1 MDNDQAGAEISIRAT
16 KARRRN
22 ISVAL
27 AIVVVIA
34 IGVTAV
40 IATSGDNKSAR
51 SGGTYTPGDP
61 LAWTA
66 VEGGEAHTCAL
77 VNSGQV
83 KCWGQNTYGQLGD
96 GTTGTNRTTPV
107 FVSDISTATIIS
119 AGYYHSCAVL
129 SDGGVKCWGQNNAGQ
144 LGNGIT
150 GRTTSTNPVSGTP
163 VSVSGIPTA
172 EGATA
177 TSISTGYDHS
187 CALLSDGQV
196 KCWGD
201 NQYGQLGN
209 GISYGALRNAY
220 TPVFVSGISTATSIS
235 AGRSVSC
242 AVLTDGEVKCWGYNY
257 YGQLGNGITGTNSNT
272 PVAVSGISTAT
283 SIGTGF
289 SHSCAVLRGGDTR
302 CWGRNDFGQLGYG
315 VIGRDWD
322 VPQDVTY
329 AFPELELSDGRPRNR
344 DVSGGRSHSCAVA
357 SGGQVTCWGDGSYGQ
372 LATGDPIV
380 GFPRAVTNIPTTTG
394 ATATSISLGS
404 YHSCAVLSDASI
416 ECWGKN
422 TYGQL
427 GNGTSGIYSNSDNPV
442 SVESP

>member
-1 MDNDQAGAEISIRAT
+1 MDNDQAGAEISARST
-16 KARRRN
+16 KAKRRK
-22 ISVAL
+22 ISIAL
-27 AIVVVIA
+27 AIVVVVA

-40 IATSGDNKSAR
+40 VTTSGDNKSAR

-66 VEGGEAHTCAL
+66 VEGGGAHTCAL

-96 GTTGTNRTTPV
+96 GTTANRTTPV

-129 SDGGVKCWGQNNAGQ
+129 SDGGVKCWGQNN
-144 LGNGIT
+144 
-150 GRTTSTNPVSGTP
+150 
-163 VSVSGIPTA
+163 
-172 EGATA
+172 
-177 TSISTGYDHS
+177 
-187 CALLSDGQV
+187 
-196 KCWGD
+196 
-201 NQYGQLGN
+201 YGQLGN
-209 GISYGALRNAY
+209 GISYAALRNAY
-220 TPVFVSGISTATSIS
+220 TPVAVSGISTATSIS

-242 AVLTDGEVKCWGYNY
+242 AVLTDGQVKCWGYNY

-289 SHSCAVLRGGDTR
+289 SHSCAVLQGGDTR

-315 VIGRDWD
+315 GIGRNWD
-322 VPQDVTY
+322 VPQEVTD
-329 AFPELELSDGRPRNR
+329 AFPELELSDGRPRNV
-344 DVSGGRSHSCAVA
+344 DVSGGRSHSCAVL

-416 ECWGKN
+416 ECWGYN
-422 TYGQL
+422 ASGQL

-442 SVESP
+442 PVQSP